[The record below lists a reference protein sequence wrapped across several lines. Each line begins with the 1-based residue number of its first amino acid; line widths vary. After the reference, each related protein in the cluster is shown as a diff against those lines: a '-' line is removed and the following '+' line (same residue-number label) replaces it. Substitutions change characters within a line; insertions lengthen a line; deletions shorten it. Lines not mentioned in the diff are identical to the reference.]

1 MASNTSFSN
10 ETSERYARALFEVAS
25 ESIEIDEIENKVKD
39 FLNLYNASIELANFI
54 KNPTHTIENQSNIIN
69 IISEKL
75 SFPKNL
81 KNFLFLLIRKRRI
94 FFLYSILKNFLN
106 LSSKKR
112 GEIKATLVSSKSLSK
127 DELVNISND
136 LSKSIGSTI
145 KINYSVDEDLLGG
158 LKIQLGS
165 FMIDTSIKNKLKK
178 YEQLMIEN

>member
-39 FLNLYNASIELANFI
+39 FLNLYNASIELTNFI
-54 KNPTHTIENQSNIIN
+54 KNPTHTIENQSNMIN

-94 FFLYSILKNFLN
+94 FFNWVFAM
-106 LSSKKR
+106 
-112 GEIKATLVSSKSLSK
+112 G
-127 DELVNISND
+127 
-136 LSKSIGSTI
+136 
-145 KINYSVDEDLLGG
+145 LGG
-158 LKIQLGS
+158 IQK
-165 FMIDTSIKNKLKK
+165 T
-178 YEQLMIEN
+178 